1 MTLKG
6 VQTMKK
12 HKYMEEIDEIGTRE
26 TGSEETPTK
35 QKSTRRILKSFLI
48 LVLTALCVV
57 GLILIKK
64 VNQKTHADTLT
75 APQTINNIIS
85 KKIPLLKKEPVKNT
99 TETPFVETIP
109 DTPVIPTI
117 SAPINTVSTI
127 DNSIS
132 DTNLSVPI
140 SNKTPTETVP
150 EAEPIVID
158 TKTNYTLAQA
168 LTFKENFLNGHSCRN
183 DYLALT
189 DSTNKTPDMLKAIN
203 NLSPYCLNHQNAAE
217 NVRKAFLK
225 NKRNALVAM
234 YQMKSPLWLSYLK
247 TIPVYLV
254 EIRKLNPTGS
264 KPKDLIYKAQN
275 ELYQNNIEQ
284 ADKILKQLP
293 ENMQLAMLD
302 FFREAELY
310 LRADKSLTSL
320 ILSFEK

>member
-1 MTLKG
+1 
-6 VQTMKK
+6 MKK
-12 HKYMEEIDEIGTRE
+12 HKYLEEIDEIGTRE

-48 LVLTALCVV
+48 MVLTALCVV

-85 KKIPLLKKEPVKNT
+85 KKIPLLKKEPVKNAT
-99 TETPFVETIP
+99 NTSFIETIP
-109 DTPVIPTI
+109 NAPTIPTVSP
-117 SAPINTVSTI
+117 SAPVNTISTLDNSSTLVTVSDKPKEDLI
-127 DNSIS
+127 
-132 DTNLSVPI
+132 
-140 SNKTPTETVP
+140 P
-150 EAEPIVID
+150 EPEPIVID
-158 TKTNYTLAQA
+158 TKTNYTLSQA
-168 LTFKENFLNGHSCRN
+168 LAFKENFLNGHSCRN
-183 DYLALT
+183 NYLALT
-189 DSTNKTPDMLKAIN
+189 DSTNKTPEMLKAIN

-217 NVRKAFLK
+217 NVKKAFLK

-234 YQMKSPLWLSYLK
+234 YQEKSPLWLSYLK
-247 TIPVYLV
+247 TIPVYLI

-293 ENMQLAMLD
+293 ENMQSAMLD